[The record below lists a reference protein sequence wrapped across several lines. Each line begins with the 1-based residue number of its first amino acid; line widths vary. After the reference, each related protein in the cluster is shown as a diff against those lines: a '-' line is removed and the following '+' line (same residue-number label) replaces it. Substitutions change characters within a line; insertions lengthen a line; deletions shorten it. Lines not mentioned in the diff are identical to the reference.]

1 MRIYIDTS
9 VINGLYAKD
18 AEITSKTKEFFNSV
32 RKLQATLYCSDV
44 TIEEIEQTP
53 QILKRGQ
60 LKKVVENYWIEILAT
75 TEEMRTLGNQY
86 VKQGI
91 IPKKYLADALH
102 IAIATVYNIPVLVS
116 WNFEH
121 MVKLKTKIEVNR
133 INQENNYPQ
142 INIISPLE
150 V

>member
-9 VINGLYAKD
+9 VINGLYGENI
-18 AEITSKTKEFFNSV
+18 EISFETKEFFKSIW
-32 RKLQATLYCSDV
+32 KLKATLYGSDV

-53 QILKRGQ
+53 QVLKRDQ
-60 LKKVVENYWIEILAT
+60 LKKVVGDYWVEILVT
-75 TEEMRTLGNQY
+75 TEEMRILGNQY
-86 VKQGI
+86 IKQGI

-142 INIISPLE
+142 INIISPME

>member
-18 AEITSKTKEFFNSV
+18 MEITSETKEFFNSV
-32 RKLQATLYCSDV
+32 QKSQATLYCSDV

-53 QILKRGQ
+53 QELKRNQ
-60 LKKVVENYWIEILAT
+60 LKKVIEDYEIEILAT
-75 TEEMRTLGNQY
+75 TEEMRILGNQY
-86 VKQGI
+86 VKQRI

-121 MVKLKTKIEVNR
+121 MVKLKTKIEVNK
-133 INQENNYPQ
+133 INRENNYPQ
-142 INIISPLE
+142 INIVSPME